1 MATLAAVLGALE
13 ESHSDSDA
21 QRCADEARACNTLGT
36 LDADAR
42 KQLDRRLHALLSTSV
57 RAQESHAAWAK
68 AAHVADVYL
77 EQAGWVVAE
86 EHGAQWIQKTL
97 THAEHAASQPTSLPR
112 LLPLLVLVVE
122 RVMGRESTA
131 HPEYYRV
138 VVAPNVPKLATA
150 LVALAEAAEPH
161 TSLLEPLLQ
170 LLLSHVGRHPS
181 VYRPHAAPLH
191 GLCMRL
197 LFGAYAS
204 MNDACTARSNEQ
216 VTHAAAQLLAV
227 LHLTGAVTGG
237 QGKVS
242 QAQLWL
248 APLTEMLDAA
258 FVAVHGA
265 VPSQGAAVPS
275 AALGWTDTTQDYTVS
290 IPAHLA
296 RLHCLVGDETHT
308 GVLMAYL
315 TYATPRPVPVPVGRL
330 LALAHAMVRAQS
342 ADATHLPH
350 DQLRAEYTVLPQIR
364 RAGLRLFAV
373 TSLLFQTACWRYME
387 EDTRLLD
394 DVCVLAEAQTTPD
407 ATCVLVVRV
416 LAVAFTH
423 GALPGGVL
431 PGASLVL
438 DPASMRVQRMARLA
452 IHACSQ
458 VLLPPA
464 RSDEPTTKRARQ
476 FESDTV
482 ALANRLAQDRVL
494 AQGARVMEWAD
505 AGLALFLALFG
516 VLSCSP
522 TPGSRDLART
532 GALVV
537 VGLAEALLESRLLV
551 VERPE
556 VLALAQTA
564 VRALVSL
571 VVNNHGALVAYVLL
585 RTRALL
591 ERGLQSSVTLLRAAC
606 EDGLAQTTPLLRPR
620 APPVFDSIDSAA
632 LETRESDVVP
642 LPRPAYNA
650 AKRGSEALDEVR
662 RLAMGEEPMDDGE
675 DEERVMSREV
685 QVPTAAPVAP
695 AAPMAPA
702 APAARTT
709 QVSEITTP
717 ARTDTPAAAPTSTP
731 ALAVPSAPAAA
742 CAADISHA
750 TPSPDAGGPAAS
762 TVPAPAKT
770 AAPAPAPATAAPVRP
785 AVSLASAPM
794 PPTDADSDSDALPE
808 LDVGSDDE

>member
-13 ESHSDSDA
+13 ESHSDSEA
-21 QRCADEARACNTLGT
+21 CRCAEEARACNTLGT

-77 EQAGWVVAE
+77 EQAGWAVAE
-86 EHGAQWIQKTL
+86 EHGAQWIQKAL
-97 THAEHAASQPTSLPR
+97 THAEHATSQPMLLPR
-112 LLPLLVLVVE
+112 LLPLLTLVVE

-138 VVAPNVPKLATA
+138 VVAPNVPKLAAT
-150 LVALAEAAEPH
+150 LVALAEAAEAH

-170 LLLSHVGRHPS
+170 LLLSHLGRHPS

-191 GLCMRL
+191 ALCMRI
-197 LFGAYAS
+197 LFGAYVS
-204 MNDACTARSNEQ
+204 MNDACVARSNEQ
-216 VTHAAAQLLAV
+216 VACATAQLLAA

-237 QGKVS
+237 NGKVS

-258 FVAVHGA
+258 FAAVNGS
-265 VPSQGAAVPS
+265 VPSQGSAVPTT
-275 AALGWTDTTQDYTVS
+275 ALGWTNTTQDYTVS

-296 RLHCLVGDETHT
+296 RVLCLAGDETHT
-308 GVLMAYL
+308 GVLVAYL

-342 ADATHLPH
+342 TDAKHLPH
-350 DQLRAEYTVLPQIR
+350 DQLRAEYTVLPQMH
-364 RAGLRLFAV
+364 RAGLRLFAI
-373 TSLLFQTACWRYME
+373 TSLLFETACWRYLE
-387 EDTRLLD
+387 EDARLLD
-394 DVCVLAEAQTTPD
+394 DICALSEAQTTPD
-407 ATCVLVVRV
+407 ATSVLVARV

-423 GALPGGVL
+423 GTLLSGAI
-431 PGASLVL
+431 PGAGLVL

-452 IHACSQ
+452 IHACTQ
-458 VLLPPA
+458 ILLPTA
-464 RSDEPTTKRARQ
+464 RPDEPATKRARQ

-516 VLSCSP
+516 VLSCSA

-537 VGLAEALLESRLLV
+537 VGLVEALLESRLLV
-551 VERPE
+551 VERPDI
-556 VLALAQTA
+556 LALAQTA
-564 VRALVSL
+564 VRTLVSL

-591 ERGLQSSVTLLRAAC
+591 ERGAQSPVPLLRAAC

-620 APPVFDSIDSAA
+620 APPVFDSVDSTA
-632 LETRESDVVP
+632 LETQESDVVP
-642 LPRPAYNA
+642 LPRPAYSA
-650 AKRGSEALDEVR
+650 AKRGAEALDVIR
-662 RLAMGEEPMDDGE
+662 RLEMDEEPMDDRE
-675 DEERVMSREV
+675 DDDRAPRG
-685 QVPTAAPVAP
+685 QPHVPTATSV
-695 AAPMAPA
+695 APA
-702 APAARTT
+702 APAASTKT
-709 QVSEITTP
+709 VSE
-717 ARTDTPAAAPTSTP
+717 
-731 ALAVPSAPAAA
+731 PSA
-742 CAADISHA
+742 DEE
-750 TPSPDAGGPAAS
+750 
-762 TVPAPAKT
+762 
-770 AAPAPAPATAAPVRP
+770 
-785 AVSLASAPM
+785 
-794 PPTDADSDSDALPE
+794 SDSDALPE